1 MLDAVLGR
9 MADLGLIRDPARAQC
24 NIFVRLDNV
33 LANVFED
40 DDHYYYL
47 RIAQAYDLE
56 QEYRIAQA
64 VADLAGR
71 FVPQPLA
78 FFRVGQISC
87 IVVEGIDFRVVTRAA
102 LMNADPGESVIREL
116 LEYLE
121 YVGPA
126 RTDASACAQVAE
138 LRVAMDERYRGTD
151 HEALWAKVV
160 AKTDVASLAALP
172 SQPQHGDFVPNN
184 FGLRGDRLVI
194 FDWEDYGRID
204 VPGFDLAVL
213 LGSVVDFEPRR
224 LRTIRDDLL
233 RSAERPAVRWFPNA
247 CRAAGVE
254 VGALLRALPF
264 HLSLFMWLK
273 DRYSPA
279 IRLKVNRA
287 IVGLL

>member
-1 MLDAVLGR
+1 MLDAVLTQ
-9 MADLGLIRDPARAQC
+9 MSEMGLLRDPDRAKC

-33 LANVFED
+33 LANVFADEGQ
-40 DDHYYYL
+40 YYYL

-56 QEYRIAQA
+56 GEYRIAQS
-64 VADLAGR
+64 VAGLAGR

-78 FFRVGQISC
+78 FFRVGRISC
-87 IVVEGIDFRVVTRAA
+87 IVVEGVDFRVVTRAT
-102 LMNADPGESVIREL
+102 LMNADSGEPVIREL
-116 LEYLE
+116 LEYLQ
-121 YVGPA
+121 YVGPK
-126 RTDASACAQVAE
+126 RTDPSARAQVAE
-138 LRVAMDERYRGTD
+138 LRVAMNERYRGTD
-151 HEALWAKVV
+151 NEALWAKVL
-160 AKTDVASLAALP
+160 AQTDLVSLAELP

-184 FGLRGDRLVI
+184 FGLRDDRLVI

-213 LGSVVDFEPRR
+213 LGSVVDFEPRK

-233 RSAERPAVRWFPNA
+233 RNAERTAVRWFPMA
-247 CRAAGVE
+247 CRAAGIE
-254 VGALLRALPF
+254 AGAVLRALPF